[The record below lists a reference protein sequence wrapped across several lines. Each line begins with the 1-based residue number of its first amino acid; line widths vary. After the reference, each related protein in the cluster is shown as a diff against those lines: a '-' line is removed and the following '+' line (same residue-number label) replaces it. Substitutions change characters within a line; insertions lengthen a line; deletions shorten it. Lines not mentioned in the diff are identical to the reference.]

1 METQRKNSGQKI
13 PPGLS
18 IIHSSHLEALRQVA
32 VGWIKAH
39 PLKVLETE
47 QFIVQSNGMAQW
59 LKLALAADDGCGIS
73 AGLEVQLPGRYI
85 WTAYRSILGGDTI
98 PVDSPYDKERLVWR
112 LFRLLP
118 SLSADSAF
126 LPLNRFLEQDEDLRK
141 RHQLSC
147 HLADLY
153 DQYQVYRADWLED
166 WAAGRDQL
174 RKSYGEPVE
183 LLQEQ
188 KWQAELWRRLKAD
201 VPDKFRKIG
210 RADLH
215 QRFLQKT
222 EDLQGKRP
230 AALPPRVIV
239 FGISSLPKQ
248 LLEALQAVSS
258 LCQVLL
264 FVHNPCRHFWADIIE
279 DRELL
284 RIEHARHNAKASIP
298 ESLDPELLHQHVNP
312 LLAAWG
318 KQGRDY
324 IGLLYGYDQPDTYEK
339 DFAQIDLF
347 DDFIAP
353 GTGGTLLQQVQQA
366 ILDLTPLPNGREER
380 QWVEGND
387 RSISFQIAHSRQRE
401 VEILQDQLLHSFETI
416 EDLNPRDVI
425 VMTPDIEAY
434 APHIEAVFGNLAF
447 RDPRF
452 IPFTIADTPNR
463 ESVPML
469 KALEKL
475 LHLPDSRI
483 AVSDL
488 MDLLEVPAF
497 RERFGL
503 EETDLPRLHRW
514 IEGAGI
520 SWGLNSD
527 QRTSFGL
534 PPGLV
539 QNTWD
544 FGLKRMLLGYAV
556 GRGEEWNDIEP
567 YGEVGG
573 LEAALVGPLAAV
585 LDEME
590 TLWKILSRPGTP
602 GQWCRRIRNLA
613 RNCFLPMGN
622 QDRLTL
628 NRLEQ
633 VLDDWFEVCT
643 EAELEEELTLAV
655 VREFFLGMMV
665 ESSISQRFLAGMVN
679 FGTLM
684 PMRAI
689 PFKVVCLLGIND
701 GDFPRSHPPLDFDLM
716 AGKGLYRPGDRSR
729 REDDRYLFLEALLS
743 AREKFYIS
751 HVGRDVRDNSERMP
765 SVLVGQLRDYLDA
778 GWQLE
783 SQGEDNNSFLLDN
796 LTCIHPLQPFGSAY
810 FLKDRPDLF
819 SYAHEWRSS
828 LGFEAPG
835 IPDDP
840 LPDEPLIGE
849 TLPGKPLID
858 EPLESHTFEG
868 ALTLTSLIR
877 FLKNPVQYFFNQRLS
892 IRFDEVS
899 VVSKDQEPFA
909 LDFLAPFG
917 IGSQL
922 LVAGLSAEPEAM
934 ETAIAKEAARL
945 TRTGALP
952 MAGFGTLAAKELK
965 QPIVSMVQ
973 YHHDLCSQWPL
984 ECDPVEISIA
994 LDSDLSPDLS
1004 SVFRLDDW
1012 LDRLHETDAQETSA
1026 RFGRWEFYP
1035 RPIMN
1040 KGGKLFRLY
1049 SLVPLWVR
1057 HVSGCA
1063 QGMDL
1068 ASHLVA
1074 PDGVATLAPLERIRA
1089 RQILVTLIALW
1100 REGLDQPLPVTAKTG
1115 ITYVDILK
1123 AKDVE
1128 KAKLEALKSYEGD
1141 GFKSHGEL
1149 GYSIYLQRAYPSFDA
1164 LWQARDNRFPI
1175 LCETLYEPL
1184 VKALREEM

>member
-1 METQRKNSGQKI
+1 METQRKNSGQGLL
-13 PPGLS
+13 PGLS
-18 IIHSSHLEALRQVA
+18 IIHSNHLEDLRKVA

-39 PLKVLETE
+39 PLQVLETE

-85 WTAYRSILGGDTI
+85 WTAYRSVLGDDTI

-118 SLSADSAF
+118 SLAGDSVF
-126 LPLNRFLEQDEDLRK
+126 LPLNRFLEEDDDLRK

-147 HLADLY
+147 HLADLF

-166 WAAGRDQL
+166 WAAGLDQL
-174 RKSYGEPVE
+174 RKGGGEPVE
-183 LLQEQ
+183 LPLEQ

-201 VPDKFRKIG
+201 VPDVFRRIG

-215 QRFLQKT
+215 QRFLQAAK
-222 EDLQGKRP
+222 ELRGVRP

-248 LLEALQAVSS
+248 VLEALQAVSS

-284 RIEHARHNAKASIP
+284 RIEHARHKAKSSMP
-298 ESLDPELLHQHVNP
+298 EPLDPELLHQHANP

-324 IGLLYGYDQPDTYEK
+324 IGLLYGYDQPDDYEK
-339 DFAQIDLF
+339 DFAEIDLF
-347 DDFIAP
+347 DDFIP
-353 GTGGTLLQQVQQA
+353 PETGGTLLQQVQQA
-366 ILDLTPLPNGREER
+366 ILDLDPLPIDRDAR
-380 QWVEGND
+380 QWVDVDD
-387 RSISFQIAHSRQRE
+387 RSICFQIAHSRQRE
-401 VEILQDQLLHSFETI
+401 VEVLQDQLLHCFETI

-434 APHIEAVFGNLAF
+434 APHIEAVFGNLPPG
-447 RDPRF
+447 DPRF
-452 IPFTIADTPNR
+452 IPFTIADKPNR

-475 LHLPDSRI
+475 LHLPDSRM

-497 RERFGL
+497 RERFGMG
-503 EETDLPRLHRW
+503 EADLPKLRQW

-520 SWGLNSD
+520 SWGLNPD
-527 QRTSFGL
+527 QRTTFGL
-534 PPGLV
+534 PPGLG

-556 GRGEEWNDIEP
+556 GGGEEWNGIEP
-567 YGEVGG
+567 YDEVGG
-573 LEAALVGPLAAV
+573 LEAALVGPLGAV
-585 LDEME
+585 LDGME
-590 TLWKILSRPGTP
+590 TLWKALSRPGTP
-602 GQWCRRIRNLA
+602 GQWCERIRNLA
-613 RNCFLPMGN
+613 SDCFLPMGN
-622 QDRLTL
+622 QDRLTI

-633 VLDDWFEVCT
+633 VLDDWLEACN

-689 PFKVVCLLGIND
+689 PFKVVCILGISD
-701 GDFPRSHPPLDFDLM
+701 GEFPRSHPPLDFDLM

-743 AREKFYIS
+743 AREKFYLS
-751 HVGRDVRDNSERMP
+751 YVGRDVRDNSERMP
-765 SVLVGQLRDYLDA
+765 SVLVGQLRDYLNA

-783 SQGEDNNSFLLDN
+783 GPEDENDNSPLLDN
-796 LTCIHPLQPFGSAY
+796 LTCIHPLQPFGNAY
-810 FLKDRPDLF
+810 FIKDRPELF
-819 SYAHEWRSS
+819 TYAHEWRSS
-828 LGFEAPG
+828 LDVEATG
-835 IPDDP
+835 
-840 LPDEPLIGE
+840 
-849 TLPGKPLID
+849 TAD
-858 EPLESHTFEG
+858 EPLEPPRFEG
-868 ALTLTSLIR
+868 ALQLNSLIR
-877 FLKNPVQYFFNQRLS
+877 FLKNPVQYFFNQRLAV
-892 IRFDEVS
+892 RFDEVS
-899 VVSKDQEPFA
+899 VVSQDQEPFA

-917 IGSQL
+917 LGSRL
-922 LVAGLSAEPEAM
+922 LEAGLSAEPEAV
-934 ETAIAKEAARL
+934 ETAVAKEAERL
-945 TRTGALP
+945 TRTGELP
-952 MAGFGTLAAKELK
+952 MAGFGKLAAKELK
-965 QPIVSMVQ
+965 QPIVSMVN
-973 YHHDLCSQWPL
+973 HHHGLCSQWPL
-984 ECDPVEISIA
+984 KHDPMEISIA
-994 LDSDLSPDLS
+994 LDPDLPQAATLDLSLAS
-1004 SVFRLDDW
+1004 TLDDW
-1012 LDRLHETDAQETSA
+1012 LDRLHETNVQDAGSGPDAPA
-1026 RFGRWEFYP
+1026 RYGRWEFYP
-1035 RPIMN
+1035 RPIMD
-1040 KGGKLFRLY
+1040 KGGKLFRIY

-1057 HVSGCA
+1057 HLAGCA
-1063 QGMDL
+1063 QGIDL

-1074 PDGVATLAPLERIRA
+1074 PDGVATLPPLERTRA
-1089 RQILVTLIALW
+1089 RRILMTIIALW
-1100 REGLDQPLPVTAKTG
+1100 EEGLNHPLPVTAKTG
-1115 ITYVDILK
+1115 ITYVDFLK
-1123 AKDVE
+1123 AKGGD
-1128 KAKLEALKSYEGD
+1128 KAKAEALKAYEGD
-1141 GFKSHGEL
+1141 GFRSHGEL
-1149 GYSIYLQRAYPSFDA
+1149 GYDLYLQRAYPEFDA
-1164 LWQARDNRFPI
+1164 LWQARDNLFI
-1175 LCETLYEPL
+1175 TLCENLYEPL
-1184 VKALREEM
+1184 VNVLREEV

>member
-1 METQRKNSGQKI
+1 METQRTNSGQGL

-18 IIHSSHLEALRQVA
+18 IIHSNHLEALRQVA

-85 WTAYRSILGGDTI
+85 WTAYRSVLGDDTI
-98 PVDSPYDKERLVWR
+98 PVDSPYDKERLIWR
-112 LFRLLP
+112 LFRILP
-118 SLSADSAF
+118 SLSGDSTF
-126 LPLNRFLEQDEDLRK
+126 LPLNRFLEQDEDQRK

-166 WAAGRDQL
+166 WADGRDQL
-174 RKSYGEPVE
+174 RKGGGEAVE
-183 LLQEQ
+183 LPQEQ
-188 KWQAELWRRLKAD
+188 KWQAELWRRLRAD
-201 VPDKFRKIG
+201 VPDAFRKIG

-215 QRFLQKT
+215 QRFLKQMA
-222 EDLQGKRP
+222 ELEERP
-230 AALPPRVIV
+230 HALPPRVIV

-248 LLEALQAVSS
+248 VLEALHGVSRQ
-258 LCQVLL
+258 CQVLL

-284 RIEHARHNAKASIP
+284 RIEHARHNAKASMP
-298 ESLDPELLHQHVNP
+298 DPLDRELLHQHANP

-324 IGLLYGYDQPDTYEK
+324 IGLLYGYDEPENYEK
-339 DFAQIDLF
+339 DFAEIDLF
-347 DDFIAP
+347 DDFLSP

-366 ILDLTPLPNGREER
+366 ILDLEPLPTDREER
-380 QWVEGND
+380 QLVEFDD

-401 VEILQDQLLHSFETI
+401 VEVLQDQLLHCFETI

-434 APHIEAVFGNLAF
+434 APHIEAVFGNLSP

-452 IPFTIADTPNR
+452 IPFTIADKPNR

-475 LHLPDSRI
+475 LHLPDSRM

-497 RERFGL
+497 RERFGMD
-503 EETDLPRLHRW
+503 EADLPRLHQW

-520 SWGLNSD
+520 SWGLSPD
-527 QRTSFGL
+527 QRTTFGL
-534 PPGLV
+534 PPGLG

-556 GRGEEWNDIEP
+556 GKGEEWNGIEP
-567 YGEVGG
+567 YDEVGG
-573 LEAALVGPLAAV
+573 LEAALVGPLSAV
-585 LDEME
+585 LDQME
-590 TLWKILSRPGTP
+590 TLWRSLSQPGTP
-602 GQWCRRIRNLA
+602 GEWCLRIRNLA
-613 RNCFLPMGN
+613 RDCFLPTEN
-622 QDRLTL
+622 QDRLTV

-633 VLDDWFEVCT
+633 VLDDWLEACN
-643 EAELEEELTLAV
+643 EAELEDKLTLAV

-778 GWQLE
+778 GWQLDPGG
-783 SQGEDNNSFLLDN
+783 QLDNNGQLLNN

-810 FLKDRPDLF
+810 FLNERPDLF
-819 SYAHEWRSS
+819 TYAHEWRSS
-828 LGFEAPG
+828 LGFKDPG
-835 IPDDP
+835 VV
-840 LPDEPLIGE
+840 EG
-849 TLPGKPLID
+849 
-858 EPLESHTFEG
+858 PLEPSPFDG
-868 ALTLTSLIR
+868 ALQLASLIR
-877 FLKNPVQYFFNQRLS
+877 FLKNPVQYFFNQRLA
-892 IRFDEVS
+892 IRFDDVS
-899 VVSKDQEPFA
+899 VVSQDQEPFA

-917 IGSQL
+917 LGSQL
-922 LVAGLSAEPEAM
+922 LEAGLSAEPGAVEITIAREA
-934 ETAIAKEAARL
+934 ERL
-945 TRTGALP
+945 TRTGELP
-952 MAGFGTLAAKELK
+952 MAGFGKLAAKELK
-965 QPIVSMVQ
+965 QPVLSMVNQ
-973 YHHDLCSQWPL
+973 HHELCSQWPL
-984 ECDPVEISIA
+984 ACDPMEISIP
-994 LDSDLSPDLS
+994 LDPDQS
-1004 SVFRLDDW
+1004 QVSTLDDW
-1012 LDRLHETDAQETSA
+1012 LDRLHETGSPDASNALA
-1026 RFGRWEFYP
+1026 RYGRWEFYP
-1035 RPIMN
+1035 RPIMD

-1049 SLVPLWVR
+1049 SLVPLWVK
-1057 HVSGCA
+1057 HLSGCA

-1068 ASHLVA
+1068 ASSLVA
-1074 PDGVATLAPLERIRA
+1074 PDGVATLKPLEKTRA
-1089 RQILVTLIALW
+1089 KKILMTLIGHW
-1100 REGLDQPLPVTAKTG
+1100 WEGRNYPLPVTAKTG
-1115 ITYVDILK
+1115 IAYVDILK
-1123 AKDVE
+1123 AKDGE
-1128 KAKLEALKSYEGD
+1128 KAKAEALKTYEGD
-1141 GFKSHGEL
+1141 GFRSHGEL
-1149 GYSIYLQRAYPSFDA
+1149 GYDRYLQREYPEFDA
-1164 LWQARDNRFPI
+1164 LWQAHDNSFTT

-1184 VKALREEM
+1184 VCALREEA

>member
-1 METQRKNSGQKI
+1 METQRRNNGQGLA
-13 PPGLS
+13 PGLS
-18 IIHSSHLEALRQVA
+18 IIHSNHLEDLRKVA

-85 WTAYRSILGGDTI
+85 WTAYRSVLGDDTI

-112 LFRLLP
+112 LFRILP
-118 SLSADSAF
+118 SLVGDSSF
-126 LPLNRFLEQDEDLRK
+126 LPLNRFLEQDEDQRK

-174 RKSYGEPVE
+174 RKGGGEPVE
-183 LLQEQ
+183 LPQEQ

-201 VPDKFRKIG
+201 VPDVFRQIG
-210 RADLH
+210 RSDLH
-215 QRFLQKT
+215 QRFLKQMA
-222 EDLQGKRP
+222 ELEERP
-230 AALPPRVIV
+230 HALPPRVIV

-248 LLEALQAVSS
+248 VLEALHGVSRQ
-258 LCQVLL
+258 CQVLL

-284 RIEHARHNAKASIP
+284 RIEHARHNAKATMP
-298 ESLDPELLHQHVNP
+298 EPLDPELLHQHVNP

-324 IGLLYGYDQPDTYEK
+324 IGLLYGYDQPENYEK
-339 DFAQIDLF
+339 DFAEIDLF

-366 ILDLTPLPNGREER
+366 ILDLEPLPIDRAAR
-380 QWVEGND
+380 QGVEVD
-387 RSISFQIAHSRQRE
+387 DQSICFQIAHSRQRE
-401 VEILQDQLLHSFETI
+401 VEILQDQLLHSFETV

-434 APHIEAVFGNLAF
+434 APHIEAVFGNLSS

-452 IPFTIADTPNR
+452 IPFTIADKPNR

-475 LHLPDSRI
+475 LHLPDSRM

-497 RERFGL
+497 RDRFGL
-503 EETDLPRLHRW
+503 AEADLPRLHQW

-520 SWGLNSD
+520 SWGLTSD

-534 PPGLV
+534 PSGLG
-539 QNTWD
+539 QNTWE

-556 GRGEEWNDIEP
+556 GTGEAWNGIEP
-567 YGEVGG
+567 YDEVGG

-585 LDEME
+585 LDGME
-590 TLWKILSRPGTP
+590 SLWRSLSQPGTP
-602 GQWCRRIRNLA
+602 GQWCLRIRDLA
-613 RNCFLPMGN
+613 RDCFLAGGN

-633 VLDDWFEVCT
+633 VLDGWLEACN
-643 EAELEEELTLAV
+643 EAELDEELTLAV
-655 VREFFLGMMV
+655 VREFFLSMMV

-716 AGKGLYRPGDRSR
+716 SGQGLYRPGDRSR

-778 GWQLE
+778 GWQLNTDW
-783 SQGEDNNSFLLDN
+783 QPDRDGDDNDNTPDALLNN

-810 FLKDRPDLF
+810 FLKERPALYT
-819 SYAHEWRSS
+819 YAHEWRSS
-828 LGFEAPG
+828 LDFEAPENG
-835 IPDDP
+835 DQ
-840 LPDEPLIGE
+840 
-849 TLPGKPLID
+849 
-858 EPLESHTFEG
+858 PLESSRFDG
-868 ALTLTSLIR
+868 ALQLISLTR
-877 FLKNPVQYFFNQRLS
+877 FLKNPVQYFFNQRLAV
-892 IRFDEVS
+892 RFDEVS
-899 VVSKDQEPFA
+899 VVSQDQEPFA

-917 IGSQL
+917 LGNRL
-922 LVAGLSAEPEAM
+922 LEAGLSADPGEIETVISREA
-934 ETAIAKEAARL
+934 ERL
-945 TRTGALP
+945 TRTGELP

-965 QPIVSMVQ
+965 QPIVSMVHH
-973 YHHDLCSQWPL
+973 HHDLCAQWPR
-984 ECDPVEISIA
+984 ECDPMEISIP
-994 LDSDLSPDLS
+994 LDPGISPAAC
-1004 SVFRLDDW
+1004 LDDW
-1012 LDRLHETDAQETSA
+1012 LDRLHETDAPDALA
-1026 RFGRWEFYP
+1026 RFGRWDFYP
-1035 RPIMN
+1035 RPIMD

-1049 SLVPLWVR
+1049 SLVPLWVS
-1057 HVSGCA
+1057 HLAGCA

-1074 PDGVATLAPLERIRA
+1074 PDGVATLGPLDKTTAGKLLRTI
-1089 RQILVTLIALW
+1089 IVLW
-1100 REGLDQPLPVTAKTG
+1100 GEGLTYPLPVTAKTG
-1115 ITYVDILK
+1115 ITYVDVLK
-1123 AKDVE
+1123 TKDGE
-1128 KAKLEALKSYEGD
+1128 KAKLEALKTYEGD
-1141 GFKSHGEL
+1141 GFRVHGEL
-1149 GYSIYLQRAYPSFDA
+1149 GYDRYLQRAYPAFDD
-1164 LWQARDNRFPI
+1164 LWQARDNRFVS

-1184 VKALREEM
+1184 VGALRQEA

>member
-1 METQRKNSGQKI
+1 METQRRNSGQGLS
-13 PPGLS
+13 PGLS
-18 IIHSSHLEALRQVA
+18 IIHSNHLEALRQVA

-85 WTAYRSILGGDTI
+85 WTAYRSVLGDDTI
-98 PVDSPYDKERLVWR
+98 PLDSPYDKERLVWR

-118 SLSADSAF
+118 SLSGDNAF

-166 WAAGRDQL
+166 WTAGRDQL
-174 RKSYGEPVE
+174 RKGGGEPIE

-188 KWQAELWRRLKAD
+188 KWQAELWRRLRAD
-201 VPDKFRKIG
+201 VPDQFRKIG

-215 QRFLQKT
+215 QRFLHKT
-222 EDLQGKRP
+222 EDLQGERP

-248 LLEALQAVSS
+248 VLEVLQAVSS

-264 FVHNPCRHFWADIIE
+264 FVHNPCRHFWSDIIE

-298 ESLDPELLHQHVNP
+298 APLDPELLHQHVNP

-347 DDFIAP
+347 DDFIPP
-353 GTGGTLLQQVQQA
+353 GTEGTLLQQVQQA
-366 ILDLTPLPNGREER
+366 ILDLEPLPNSREKR

-387 RSISFQIAHSRQRE
+387 QSISFQIAHSRQRE

-425 VMTPDIEAY
+425 VMTPDIDAY
-434 APHIEAVFGNLAF
+434 APHIEAVFGNLSS

-452 IPFTIADTPNR
+452 IPFTIADKPNR

-475 LHLPDSRI
+475 LHLPDSRM

-503 EETDLPRLHRW
+503 GEADLPRLHRW

-520 SWGLNSD
+520 SWGLNQD

-534 PPGLV
+534 PPGLA

-567 YGEVGG
+567 YDEVGG

-590 TLWKILSRPGTP
+590 ILWKELSQPGTP
-602 GQWCRRIRNLA
+602 GQWCQRIRNLA
-613 RNCFLPMGN
+613 RDCFLPMGN

-633 VLDDWFEVCT
+633 VLDDWLEACK
-643 EAELEEELTLAV
+643 EAELEEEVTLAV

-783 SQGEDNNSFLLDN
+783 SQGDDDNYPLLDN
-796 LTCIHPLQPFGSAY
+796 LTCIHPLQPFSSAY
-810 FLKDRPDLF
+810 FLKDRPELF

-828 LGFEAPG
+828 LEFEAP
-835 IPDDP
+835 
-840 LPDEPLIGE
+840 EMV
-849 TLPGKPLID
+849 D
-858 EPLESHTFEG
+858 EPLEPYKFEG
-868 ALTLTSLIR
+868 ALQLTSLIR
-877 FLKNPVQYFFNQRLS
+877 FMKNPVQYFFNQRLAV
-892 IRFDEVS
+892 RFDEVS
-899 VVSKDQEPFA
+899 VVSQDQEPFD
-909 LDFLAPFG
+909 LDSLAPFG
-917 IGSQL
+917 LGSQL
-922 LVAGLSAEPEAM
+922 LEAGLSAEPEAM
-934 ETAIAKEAARL
+934 ETAIANEAERL

-952 MAGFGTLAAKELK
+952 MAGFGKLAAKELK
-965 QPIVSMVQ
+965 QPIVSMVN
-973 YHHDLCSQWPL
+973 HHHALCSQWPL
-984 ECDPVEISIA
+984 ECDPMEISIA
-994 LDSDLSPDLS
+994 LDPDPSPA
-1004 SVFRLDDW
+1004 FRLDDW
-1012 LDRLHETDAQETSA
+1012 LDRLHETDAPDAPA

-1035 RPIMN
+1035 KSIMD
-1040 KGGKLFRLY
+1040 KGGNLFRLY

-1057 HVSGCA
+1057 HLSGCA
-1063 QGMDL
+1063 QGMDI

-1074 PDGVATLAPLERIRA
+1074 PDGVATLAPLEKTRA
-1089 RQILVTLIALW
+1089 RQILMTIIALW
-1100 REGLDQPLPVTAKTG
+1100 REGLNQPLPVTAKTG
-1115 ITYVDILK
+1115 ITYVNILK
-1123 AKDVE
+1123 TKDGE
-1128 KAKLEALKSYEGD
+1128 KAMLEALKSYEGD
-1141 GFKSHGEL
+1141 GFRSHGDL
-1149 GYSIYLQRAYPSFDA
+1149 GYSLYLQRAYPSFDA
-1164 LWQARDNRFPI
+1164 LWQAMDNRFPT
-1175 LCETLYEPL
+1175 LCETLYGPL
-1184 VKALREEM
+1184 VKALREEA